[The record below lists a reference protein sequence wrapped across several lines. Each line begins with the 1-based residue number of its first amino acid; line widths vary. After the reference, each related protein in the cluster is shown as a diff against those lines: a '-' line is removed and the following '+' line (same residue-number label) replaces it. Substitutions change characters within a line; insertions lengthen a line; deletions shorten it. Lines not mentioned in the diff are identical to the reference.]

1 MPFTHSR
8 ATGISGAL
16 RQRAWGSLR
25 ADPRYSPATAVI
37 ADQKLTSSKQSG
49 TWQERGYQGPKMFGK
64 VLKELE
70 GTGSLS
76 LQVCSVP
83 SGDSILAV
91 GGVYQGSRC
100 MGLVHHSCLHNGT
113 ALQSAP
119 PHSQSTGSF
128 TSGGNGP
135 GSSLSASQCS
145 GSDTAM
151 FPSRHSHAES
161 AGPVT

>member
-70 GTGSLS
+70 WTGSLS

-83 SGDSILAV
+83 SGDSTLAV

-100 MGLVHHSCLHNGT
+100 MGLVRHSCLHNGT

-119 PHSQSTGSF
+119 PHSEHRFFHIRRQR
-128 TSGGNGP
+128 P
-135 GSSLSASQCS
+135 GEQSQCLPMQWLRHCHVPIY
-145 GSDTAM
+145 DTVRLSLLAL
-151 FPSRHSHAES
+151 
-161 AGPVT
+161 